1 METSEMFSLESH
13 GIDTVLFDQMVG
25 TLELEDQQ
33 ELIEALEMVPEDR
46 RDFIAKTLRPY
57 LRRYEEATLTER
69 DSAMLKHANIGR
81 NAIIHA
87 VALTHLP
94 YSVPLLEMTTHQ
106 SEVFLSRVI
115 NMVFFYQME
124 VSAAFHRD
132 ETFVNAVCG
141 AGINVLAGDNGKYYV
156 NELAI
161 KGEAARNAIC
171 IENLVAA

>member
-1 METSEMFSLESH
+1 MFSLESH

-33 ELIEALEMVPEDR
+33 ELTEALEMVPEDR
-46 RDFIAKTLRPY
+46 RDFIAKTLHPY
-57 LRRYEEATLTER
+57 LRRYEESTRTER
-69 DSAMLKHANIGR
+69 DSAMIKHANIGR
-81 NAIIHA
+81 NAILHA

-106 SEVFLSRVI
+106 SEIFLNRVI
-115 NMVFFYQME
+115 TMVFFYPLD

-141 AGINVLAGDNGKYYV
+141 AGMNVLAGDTGTYYV
-156 NELAI
+156 EELAV
-161 KGEAARNAIC
+161 KGDAVRNAIC
-171 IENLVAA
+171 IENLVAV